1 MAAGGAGLASLRRA
15 LALLLLVAC
24 GGGGDAD
31 ATLRD
36 GTHVGSI
43 VELDPT
49 DFELVFDAPEEDPAP
64 AALDEDL
71 RVRLLDA
78 DGELHTVP
86 FEAWRAGFEPDDRSF
101 FGTSRSTYELTVVDG
116 KVVSIDEVGTP
127 G

>member
-1 MAAGGAGLASLRRA
+1 MRRGLA
-15 LALLLLVAC
+15 ALLLVAAC

-49 DFELVFDAPEEDPAP
+49 DFDLIFDAPKEDPVE

-78 DGELHTVP
+78 DGELHTVT
-86 FEAWRAGFEPDDRSF
+86 FEEWRAGFEPDDRSF
-101 FGTSRSTYELTVVDG
+101 FGTSRSTYELTVEDG
-116 KVVSIDEVGTP
+116 KVVSIDEVGTSS
-127 G
+127 